1 MFKGVY
7 DLTSGMLSQTR
18 NLDVIANNI
27 SNVSTSGY
35 KTETYLDSTFR
46 ELMFS
51 RVGNRD
57 KTDANEIG
65 TQTMALMPS
74 AVETD
79 YTQGVL
85 EETGQILDFAI
96 NGNGFFQVQGQDG
109 NVLTRNG
116 SFILDEEGY
125 LAAPNQG
132 RVLGTNGQP
141 IYLGTD
147 AFTADASGNL
157 FLENGTLAGRIGVFD
172 VPGGDYQQALQKQGE
187 GTYVA
192 NGQVQA
198 VNTPI
203 QWKYVENANV
213 DAVREMTRMMSSQR
227 ALQSASQ
234 ILKIYNQLMGKA
246 VSDVGRV

>member
-65 TQTMALMPS
+65 TQTMALLPS

-125 LAAPNQG
+125 LAAPSQG
-132 RVLGTNGQP
+132 RVLGTN
-141 IYLGTD
+141 